1 MTGRYCKHYLC
12 VWLMVCLWLTGCAG
26 SAFAPKRDQ
35 PAFKE
40 PTMSML
46 QAQQTVRPGK
56 SNKAD
61 VLTMLGPATVVRF
74 DSAYEVWVYGG
85 ADDALK
91 QAAGSGA
98 ELVILFNPAGIAVK
112 SRLRPADTLKPGQ
125 AENE

>member
-1 MTGRYCKHYLC
+1 MTQRTRQRFLWSGLLVS
-12 VWLMVCLWLTGCAG
+12 VWLAGCAG